1 MSPASVDH
9 ALVSIV
15 LPTYNRAH
23 VLAHAMRSVLSQTYD
38 NIELII
44 VDDNSQDDTAKV
56 VRSFDDARIRYVR
69 NEENLKLPR
78 GLNKGFSLAKGG
90 FLTWTSDDNMYASNA
105 IEKMVAQLRRGTCD
119 FVYADYYHFSE
130 LDEKTGEPLDVR
142 HIKLPP
148 VLRPEKGNAV
158 GACFLYT
165 RAAYEAV
172 GLYDPELFLVEDYD
186 YFIRIQKRF
195 RAEHIAEPLYYF
207 RRHDEALYCSRYAEV
222 KAADVLVRC
231 KNGLLDNE
239 AAADVCAELVTRDV
253 GGLRNPLLRGAYSF
267 VQKVSFRL
275 TKQYENLVRRY
286 VLWKIRAS
294 VSKVLEGFASK
305 SLTFREAKDALR
317 EIMQRVAT
325 LEYK

>member
-1 MSPASVDH
+1 
-9 ALVSIV
+9 
-15 LPTYNRAH
+15 
-23 VLAHAMRSVLSQTYD
+23 MRSFC
-38 NIELII
+38 
-44 VDDNSQDDTAKV
+44 AG
-56 VRSFDDARIRYVR
+56 R
-69 NEENLKLPR
+69 
-78 GLNKGFSLAKGG
+78 
-90 FLTWTSDDNMYASNA
+90 
-105 IEKMVAQLRRGTCD
+105 D

-130 LDEKTGEPLDVR
+130 LDEKTGEPLDAR

-253 GGLRNPLLRGAYSF
+253 GGLRNPLLRGAYAF
-267 VQKVSFRL
+267 VRKVSFRL
-275 TKQYENLVRRY
+275 TKQYEKLSEDTMEDQ
-286 VLWKIRAS
+286 AS
-294 VSKVLEGFASK
+294 VSKVLEGFVSK
-305 SLTFREAKDALR
+305 SLPFVKRRCLARNHAAGGDAR
-317 EIMQRVAT
+317 IQVVAP
-325 LEYK
+325 